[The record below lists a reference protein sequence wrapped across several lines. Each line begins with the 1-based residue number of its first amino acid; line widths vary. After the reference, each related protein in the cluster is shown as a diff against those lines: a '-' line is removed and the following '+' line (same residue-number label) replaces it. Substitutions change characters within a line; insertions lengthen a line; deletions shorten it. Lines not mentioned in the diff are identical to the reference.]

1 MKRTKYENNHKLQTV
16 CKLQSSALIDKKDI
30 KLLIRGWGKL
40 AKQNPRARTPFSFP
54 CKTKL
59 GGFNRAHYA
68 YFSIIVVYDADQING
83 AQLFNARKWEYRS
96 FLWQRLNNKIR
107 LINTT
112 TSLIGNI
119 DHPYLDCCDP
129 PRIGFFSSCYINFRP
144 IRKVWI
150 IICSSRSPGRNFL
163 APFSNFLVL
172 SLRHYIDNCMHAC
185 VGKRSAPNISSS
197 LIGL

>member
-30 KLLIRGWGKL
+30 KLLIRGWGEISKTE
-40 AKQNPRARTPFSFP
+40 PPRRARTPFSFP

-59 GGFNRAHYA
+59 RGGFNRAHYA
-68 YFSIIVVYDADQING
+68 YFSITQCTRSTKING
-83 AQLFNARKWEYRS
+83 EQLLNARKWEYRS
-96 FLWQRLNNKIR
+96 FLWQRLNNKIT

-112 TSLIGNI
+112 TSAIGNI
-119 DHPYLDCCDP
+119 DHSYLDCCDP

-150 IICSSRSPGRNFL
+150 IIYPSRSPGRNFL
-163 APFSNFLVL
+163 VPFSNFLVL
-172 SLRHYIDNCMHAC
+172 SLRH
-185 VGKRSAPNISSS
+185 
-197 LIGL
+197 